1 MFGAVLGVLLLG
13 EKLMLWGWSGIA
25 MLLTGIAMVAT
36 DPGEKVEEG
45 TGSTD
50 SSSPPLSDLDCAGV
64 DLRFWYVLL

>member
-1 MFGAVLGVLLLG
+1 MFGAVLGMLLLG

-25 MLLTGIAMVAT
+25 MLVTGIAMVAT

-50 SSSPPLSDLDCAGV
+50 SSSPPLLLWIAPALICASGT
-64 DLRFWYVLL
+64 FC